1 MPINPSI
8 PLSGTPQDAGGRASR
23 FLNLAQGV
31 QRLKAGE
38 QEMELQRRNIAAL
51 AADRDATALRT
62 RLETQKAQQAQHEE
76 ETYRQ
81 AVTQNYDPD
90 KHDYNDTGIVDALV
104 KAGLPD
110 RAMKYAADARTNREG
125 IRKEQDAI
133 KKEEDEKHISFANAS
148 QAVTSAATPEAAQAA
163 WANLTE
169 SFKDKLDKS
178 DAQVVGQL
186 GPQYTPQVAQ
196 FLKAAQDAAIPIL
209 DQRKLDEPKVVG
221 KSLVKTGP
229 DGKATALY
237 TEPTPVAPEKT
248 ADRRVR
254 IVEEAYAQRELHKDP
269 AALTSFDRV
278 KAAEWGA
285 KMSPEKQTEI
295 DKRVALYDKDP
306 EKYNAIFGRG
316 GEVSAAARV
325 GLVRGIFSDLRAIN
339 KDERQTPEEDKK
351 YYEDQRSIYKSM
363 GVDIPAYD
371 EAQRKADAAAAPA
384 KGKTTTRAEVEAA
397 VKRAN
402 DKGAKT
408 TYDEAVKKIEAAGGK
423 VLP

>member
-38 QEMELQRRNIAAL
+38 QEMELQRRNIASL

-62 RLETQKAQQAQHEE
+62 QLEAQKAQQAQHEE

-133 KKEEDEKHISFANAS
+133 KKEEDDKHISFANAS
-148 QAVTSAATPEAAQAA
+148 QAVTSAETPEAAQAA

-196 FLKAAQDAAIPIL
+196 FLKATQDAAIPIL
-209 DQRKLDEPKVVG
+209 EQRKLNEPKVVD
-221 KSLVKTGP
+221 KSLVTPKGTP
-229 DGKATALY
+229 LY
-237 TEPTPVAPEKT
+237 TEPTPTPKEST

-254 IVEEAYAQRELHKDP
+254 IVEEAYAQQELHKDP
-269 AALTSFDRV
+269 AAMTSFDRV
-278 KAAEWGA
+278 KAAEWGT

-306 EKYNAIFGRG
+306 AKYNAIFGRG
-316 GEVSAAARV
+316 GEVTAAARV

-339 KDERQTPEEDKK
+339 KDEPKTPEEDKK
-351 YYEDQRSIYKSM
+351 YYEEQRSIYKDM

-371 EAQRKADAAAAPA
+371 EATRKAEAAAAPA
-384 KGKTTTRAEVEAA
+384 KGKVATRAQVEASAKRNGITYEEA
-397 VKRAN
+397 VKR
-402 DKGAKT
+402 
-408 TYDEAVKKIEAAGGK
+408 IEAAGGK
-423 VLP
+423 VGP